1 LIALDD
7 PTEATSMLR
16 GMMIME
22 PQRATVLGQREPPGA
37 DEIAARGTLREAV
50 PGAMRG
56 PPAGISRETSPNSI
70 EANRLKR
77 RRWRSSA
84 HVHRRL
90 PELI

>member
-56 PPAGISRETSPNSI
+56 PP
-70 EANRLKR
+70 R
-77 RRWRSSA
+77 RHFTRNLSKLDRSQ
-84 HVHRRL
+84 
-90 PELI
+90 